1 MTRTSTPVDAELAR
15 VGSELNRTVVPYGNA
30 ARQSEVRSKGAMA
43 GGADVDRLVY
53 LNVDRAE
60 FGAKVVVTGEGELI
74 WDVVNRKVKLEE
86 IPDSDLP
93 VQLQPMTMEARK
105 DFVDQQFSK
114 RKELQLK
121 VDELSTQ
128 RDAFIKADMEKK
140 IAAGAADSFDAK
152 VAEMIQAQALRRGI
166 QYNITA
172 AGVPTEK

>member
-1 MTRTSTPVDAELAR
+1 
-15 VGSELNRTVVPYGNA
+15 
-30 ARQSEVRSKGAMA
+30 
-43 GGADVDRLVY
+43 
-53 LNVDRAE
+53 
-60 FGAKVVVTGEGELI
+60 VTGEGELI

-93 VQLQPMTMEARK
+93 VQLKPMTMEARK
-105 DFVDQQFSK
+105 DFVDQQFSR

-128 RDAFIKADMEKK
+128 RDAFIKAEMEKK
-140 IAAGAADSFDAK
+140 IAAGTGDSFDAK

-172 AGVPTEK
+172 AGVSSEK